1 MPRPFF
7 ETLRELRA
15 GRTLEDL
22 GAELTKLIVAVKAAG
37 KSGELT
43 LKLKIKPPK
52 NGTISYLTIEDQIS
66 VKEPKLDRGDTVFFP
81 TADNGLSRQDPSQ
94 QELKFVSV
102 PSGPGEVKKV
112 VDTSTGEIRQV
123 GEEA

>member
-1 MPRPFF
+1 MSRPFL

-22 GAELTKLIVAVKAAG
+22 GTELTKLIVAVKSTG
-37 KSGELT
+37 KSGEIT

-52 NGTISYLTIEDQIS
+52 NGAISYLTIEDQIIT
-66 VKEPKLDRGDTVFFP
+66 KEPKLDRGDTVFFP

-94 QELKFVSV
+94 SELPFK
-102 PSGPGEVKKV
+102 GT
-112 VDTSTGEIRQV
+112 VDTDTGEIRS
-123 GEEA
+123 AS

>member
-1 MPRPFF
+1 MSRPFF

-22 GAELTKLIVAVKAAG
+22 GAELTKLIVAVKTTG

-52 NGTISYLTIEDQIS
+52 NGAISYLTIEDQIS

-81 TADNGLSRQDPSQ
+81 TADNGLSRQDPTQ
-94 QELKFVSV
+94 AELKFVSV
-102 PSGPGEVKKV
+102 PTGSGEVKSI
-112 VDTSTGEIRQV
+112 VDTSTGEIKKV
-123 GEEA
+123 GDL

>member
-1 MPRPFF
+1 MSRPFF

-22 GAELTKLIVAVKAAG
+22 GTEMTKLIVAVKATG

-52 NGTISYLTIEDQIS
+52 NGAISYLTIEDQIS

-81 TADNGLSRQDPSQ
+81 TADNGLSRQDPTQ
-94 QELKFVSV
+94 AELKFVSV
-102 PSGPGEVKKV
+102 PTGSGEVKSV
-112 VDTSTGEIRQV
+112 VDTSTGEIKKV
-123 GEEA
+123 GDL

>member
-7 ETLRELRA
+7 ETLRELRS

-22 GAELTKLIVAVKAAG
+22 GEELSAIIAAVRATG
-37 KSGELT
+37 KGGELT

-52 NGTISYLTIEDQIS
+52 SGAISYLTIEDQILS
-66 VKEPKLDRGDTVFFP
+66 KTPKLDRGDTVFFP

-94 QELKFVSV
+94 SELPFRGTIDK
-102 PSGPGEVKKV
+102 
-112 VDTSTGEIRQV
+112 STGEIIETRS
-123 GEEA
+123 AI